1 MSGCWSAPLPPLRSS
16 WNISRMLVC
25 ASPAKRTR
33 RRLADDA
40 PHGCIELLA
49 ENNAGRSTDKRPAL
63 NLPSRAR

>member
-25 ASPAKRTR
+25 ASSAKRTR

-49 ENNAGRSTDKRPAL
+49 EKLRGV
-63 NLPSRAR
+63 